1 MTIECNDLLNFLKD
15 RKIDIEPE
23 RFLRSHT
30 SRHELTCTEAL
41 RKFGIMPFTE
51 KEKAI
56 MPLINLYTL

>member
-1 MTIECNDLLNFLKD
+1 MSIELNDFLKD
-15 RKIDIEPE
+15 RTIDIEPE

-30 SRHELTCTEAL
+30 RRHELTCTEAI